1 MWYDYKGNEYESKE
15 EAWHDFVK
23 YLSWAKL
30 ADYAKLDGQCCML
43 SDLLKKIY
51 LATDSEKSDIIN
63 KVVENA
69 MIEYFHDCYY
79 SKEEE

>member
-30 ADYAKLDGQCCML
+30 TDYAQLDGQCCML
-43 SDLLKKIY
+43 SDLLEKTY

-69 MIEYFHDCYY
+69 MIEYFYDCYY
-79 SKEEE
+79 SKEE